1 MSSYVPRMQSLL
13 FIRITIYSE
22 KLRKEN
28 LDVTFVLLDVTNI
41 ETVRTAEETIEKNH
55 GRLDVLVN
63 NAGRV

>member
-1 MSSYVPRMQSLL
+1 MQSLL